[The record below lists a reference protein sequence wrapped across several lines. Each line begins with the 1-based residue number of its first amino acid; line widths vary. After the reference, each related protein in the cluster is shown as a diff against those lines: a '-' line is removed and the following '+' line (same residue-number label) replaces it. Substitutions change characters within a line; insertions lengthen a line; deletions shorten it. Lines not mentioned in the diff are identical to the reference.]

1 MEKELLEQLGSKID
15 SLLDELELLR
25 MEVSELRNERDSL
38 LAEKNESTERVKSL
52 LGRVEGLNIA

>member
-25 MEVSELRNERDSL
+25 MEVSELRTERDNL
-38 LAEKNESTERVKSL
+38 LVEKNESSERVQAL
-52 LGRVEGLNIA
+52 LSRFDSLNIA

>member
-25 MEVSELRNERDSL
+25 MEVSELRSERDNL
-38 LAEKNESTERVKSL
+38 LVEKNESAERVKAL
-52 LGRVEGLNIA
+52 LSRFDSLNIA

>member
-25 MEVSELRNERDSL
+25 MEVNELRSERDNL
-38 LAEKNESTERVKSL
+38 LVEKNESTERVKAL
-52 LGRVEGLNIA
+52 LSRFDTLNIA

>member
-25 MEVSELRNERDSL
+25 MEVSELRTERDNL
-38 LAEKNESTERVKSL
+38 LVEKNESTERVKALLSRVDSL
-52 LGRVEGLNIA
+52 SIA

>member
-25 MEVSELRNERDSL
+25 MEVSELRTERDNL
-38 LAEKNESTERVKSL
+38 LVEKNESTERVKAL
-52 LGRVEGLNIA
+52 LSRFDSLNIA

>member
-25 MEVSELRNERDSL
+25 MEVSELRSERDNL
-38 LAEKNESTERVKSL
+38 LVEKNESTERVKAL
-52 LGRVEGLNIA
+52 LSRFDTLNIA

>member
-25 MEVSELRNERDSL
+25 MEVSELRTERDNL
-38 LAEKNESTERVKSL
+38 LVEKNESTERVKAL
-52 LGRVEGLNIA
+52 LSRFDTLNIA